1 MSRAW
6 DRGSLALLACGAVA
20 ALLYANFLLDW
31 DSDGLVGTDDIV
43 SQLEAEGQPHAM
55 LLRTTDVVCAA
66 LVVALLPWVRA
77 ALRPGFWRELTV
89 WATVAFAVGA
99 TIAAIVPTPCGP
111 GISCPGPEWQIQV
124 HDKSSIF
131 SDTALYVGV
140 AAAWFAT
147 RHRGPM
153 WVRRA
158 AWWVFWVGGVV
169 SSLLYALVDAYDES
183 SPAPG
188 LAQRLHI
195 LCISAWILCLAVV
208 AARGRSSTPVRPVKE
223 DDHAHSR

>member
-77 ALRPGFWRELTV
+77 ALRPGYSKFRWLWPLSALRMKGKPSPQMV
-89 WATVAFAVGA
+89 R
-99 TIAAIVPTPCGP
+99 TI
-111 GISCPGPEWQIQV
+111 
-124 HDKSSIF
+124 F
-131 SDTALYVGV
+131 RTA
-140 AAAWFAT
+140 
-147 RHRGPM
+147 
-153 WVRRA
+153 
-158 AWWVFWVGGVV
+158 
-169 SSLLYALVDAYDES
+169 
-183 SPAPG
+183 
-188 LAQRLHI
+188 
-195 LCISAWILCLAVV
+195 
-208 AARGRSSTPVRPVKE
+208 
-223 DDHAHSR
+223 